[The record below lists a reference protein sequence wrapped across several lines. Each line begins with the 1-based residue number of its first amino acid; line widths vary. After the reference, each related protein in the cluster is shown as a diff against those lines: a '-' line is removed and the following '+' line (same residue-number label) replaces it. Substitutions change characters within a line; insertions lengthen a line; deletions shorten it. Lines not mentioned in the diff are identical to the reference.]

1 MDYHLGQLV
10 TCIDDNMEYTGPGDS
25 PEGMTLPRRGQVYRI
40 RSRVFLWTSLGMEML
55 FLRFDEIRNPEC
67 PSPTGPYEPV
77 FDARSF
83 LPLDP
88 KRLDVFR
95 QQLAP
100 VDRVPA

>member
-10 TCIDDNMEYTGPGDS
+10 ACVDGNWQYNMPGQNPD
-25 PEGMTLPRRGQVYRI
+25 GVTLPRKGQVYRI
-40 RSRVFLWTSLGMEML
+40 RSRVFLQSYL
-55 FLRFDEIRNPEC
+55 FLLFDEIHNSEL
-67 PSPTGPYEPV
+67 PSPTGPFEPV

-95 QQLAP
+95 QQHAP